1 MQVEAADRGKVIVLL
16 VAIVALLAFGAMN
29 LSKALRRPAPAA
41 TAPPAAAKVDTTA
54 PAPARLPDSMGAR
67 PSSRPTVNPFR
78 MTVDPKI
85 TGEAGTRQASSSSL
99 PSSTPRPPTQIQ
111 YGNLRPIEGVGPVG
125 GLAPVQPE
133 VSGLVVRLQGTM
145 LAGSKLAF
153 VKLQDKTIQLRE
165 GDDLGNGFKI
175 VRILDGA
182 ISVRRGTTIHRL
194 SVGQSLSADGRVFVD
209 APAAP
214 SS

>member
-1 MQVEAADRGKVIVLL
+1 M
-16 VAIVALLAFGAMN
+16 
-29 LSKALRRPAPAA
+29 
-41 TAPPAAAKVDTTA
+41 
-54 PAPARLPDSMGAR
+54 
-67 PSSRPTVNPFR
+67 
-78 MTVDPKI
+78 
-85 TGEAGTRQASSSSL
+85 
-99 PSSTPRPPTQIQ
+99 
-111 YGNLRPIEGVGPVG
+111 
-125 GLAPVQPE
+125 
-133 VSGLVVRLQGTM
+133 VVRLQGTM

-182 ISVRRGTTIHRL
+182 ISVRRGTTSHRL
-194 SVGQSLSADGRVFVD
+194 LVGQSLSADGRVFVD